1 MWLQTTCGFFS
12 IVEKP
17 EDRGAGTLTVRARV
31 EKDLEDL
38 KAQYMPELTPI
49 NTSGDTDYRYRA
61 KGPKA
66 AVSAGIGRAV
76 AGIDYSNF
84 KNAVAS
90 RQGQARAAVYHE
102 VWDTLLELQLGEAG
116 DPLRSRQGQ

>member
-31 EKDLEDL
+31 KKDLEDL
-38 KAQYMPELTPI
+38 KALYIPELTAI
-49 NTSGDTDYRYRA
+49 TTSGNTDYRYRA
-61 KGPKA
+61 KASKA

-76 AGIDYSNF
+76 TGIDYSNF

-102 VWDTLLELQLGEAG
+102 VWDTLLELQLGG
-116 DPLRSRQGQ
+116 DGNPLRPEERR